1 MADSTKQNFKAT
13 YESFDRFCQEKY
25 DHTAEEKIQEI
36 PKDEDSEYEVLQS
49 WVNWLGK
56 NNIIP
61 STVHTK
67 FSALR
72 GYFHYRGIKIYKEDI
87 RQEIKLPKIPKE
99 EKYPLRLE
107 EIRKILNESNFKKRA
122 LYLTLL
128 SSGMRVGEAVQLKKK
143 HFDTS
148 EKQFMIKI
156 HANSTKTK
164 AGRTVFISKE
174 AGDAVRV
181 HLKKLEDDDL
191 VFAKNNK
198 PHYAV
203 CCEEMTFRRILK
215 NTGLLESYE
224 SSRTNKITMHSFRS
238 YFFTKATRKHGD
250 NYAHKMTGHGG
261 YLMQYDRMT
270 DEEKRAMYLELEPDL
285 IIDSTERQKR
295 IIDQKDKKIAEIE
308 SKFLRMG
315 EKLDKDGKALE
326 LFSKVEVIGGKM
338 LNSIQ
343 KDDGEYEK
351 LIPEHERL
359 MDELKAL
366 TQK

>member
-13 YESFDRFCQEKY
+13 YESFDKFCQEKY
-25 DHTAEEKIQEI
+25 DHGAEERIQEI
-36 PKDEDSEYEVLQS
+36 PQDEDSEYEVLQS
-49 WVNWLGK
+49 WVNWLSK
-56 NNIIP
+56 NKIIP
-61 STVHTK
+61 STIHTK
-67 FSALR
+67 FSSLR

-99 EKYPLRLE
+99 EKYPLKLS
-107 EIRKILNESNFKKRA
+107 EIQKILSEANFKKKA
-122 LYLTLL
+122 FYLTLL

-156 HANSTKTK
+156 PANSTKTK

-174 AGDAVRV
+174 ASDAVRTL
-181 HLKKLEDDDL
+181 LKRIEDDDL

-203 CCEEMTFRRILK
+203 CCEEMTFKRILR
-215 NTGLLESYE
+215 NTGLVESYD

-270 DEEKRAMYLELEPDL
+270 DEEKHAMYLELEPDL
-285 IIDSTERQKR
+285 LIDDSVRKDRKIEGLE
-295 IIDQKDKKIAEIE
+295 KDKRRIDKLEDALNTLMFIAN
-308 SKFLRMG
+308 
-315 EKLDKDGKALE
+315 GKE
-326 LFSKVEVIGGKM
+326 WGSF
-338 LNSIQ
+338 
-343 KDDGEYEK
+343 
-351 LIPEHERL
+351 
-359 MDELKAL
+359 
-366 TQK
+366 